1 MIFQAL
7 SETEKK
13 DVQEEQDVNRI
24 LTIIFKVIR
33 IISDDFLIYLNSDF

>member
-7 SETEKK
+7 SEIEKK